1 MKVRAILKSLLFA
14 YALTGVALLLLALVL
29 FAFDLGETAVD
40 AGIIIIYVL
49 ACFMGGFMAG
59 KIVRKTNI
67 CGVLSQVWLTMYY
80 C

>member
-29 FAFDLGETAVD
+29 FAFELGETAVD
-40 AGIIIIYVL
+40 AGIIIMYLHVSWEAL
-49 ACFMGGFMAG
+49 WPAKLC
-59 KIVRKTNI
+59 VKTNI
-67 CGVLSQVWLTMYY
+67 CGVLSQAWLTMYY

>member
-14 YALTGVALLLLALVL
+14 YALTGVALLLLAQVL
-29 FAFDLGETAVD
+29 FAFDLGGTAVD
-40 AGIIIIYVL
+40 AGKLCV
-49 ACFMGGFMAG
+49 
-59 KIVRKTNI
+59 KTNI

>member
-1 MKVRAILKSLLFA
+1 MKVRVILKSLLFA
-14 YALTGVALLLLALVL
+14 YCINRSGITAFGLVL

-49 ACFMGGFMAG
+49 ACFMGALWPA
-59 KIVRKTNI
+59 KLCVKTNI